1 MSAVYFNETKRKGE
15 KLSLISGTILA
26 AAGLSLTANAVEPA
40 TAVVTV
46 DNTNAVQS
54 VRPTRTHAFK
64 VPAKMEMLRPG
75 EVKPQGWLRDWCVT
89 ARNGYISRMD
99 EIDQAF
105 PRAWNRDFHPRGKYL
120 DWSDPNKGA
129 WCTEGGAYWFE
140 GLVRLAW
147 ELDDAELKAYAT
159 KRLEPLFERMNQN
172 AIGFV
177 YWMDRNDPAQM
188 AEIEKANH
196 GFIVGASGRTT
207 RAMLAYYEATGDER
221 ALRALTWCLDDPRFY
236 FFGNPIT
243 LPAAACDTWRY
254 SGDDKLAKA
263 IDNFFATKPY
273 PDKWPAMRY
282 GTPVRTDILALSP
295 RQHTKKWDWRR
306 QHGVLFYESVLS
318 WIKGTCWTGDV
329 QFFAN
334 AVSWM
339 DWTERHCRQPHG
351 VIVADESFGYP
362 GPSRGTE
369 TCTVAGDILAYTTL
383 AAITGDGR
391 YADHVER
398 SFFNAG
404 PACTSRDFM
413 HHVYFQTPNRTVGDG
428 SFRNPVGPGAS
439 GGVYKTKHWP
449 LCCTAALARILPG
462 YVQWMW
468 MKPSSAKATEGG
480 LAATLYAPNTL
491 ETELDG
497 CAVRIETK
505 TDYPF
510 NETLA
515 MTVSPAKPLAFPLR
529 LRVPEWCANPRF
541 AVNGTAQDLAVGADG
556 FAVIDREWKAGDTV
570 SLTFPMSPKV
580 ETMRD
585 FNDGGKPYCSL
596 VYGPLL
602 FAYGLPEKDE
612 NTPAPGARTDWRL
625 DPTRAAADAQVV
637 RTPMPAKWDWPLAA
651 PVRLKAK
658 ASDGTTLE
666 LIPYGCAKLRISM
679 FPPAMRN

>member
-1 MSAVYFNETKRKGE
+1 MRIQY
-15 KLSLISGTILA
+15 GTILA
-26 AAGLSLTANAVEPA
+26 ATVAAVA
-40 TAVVTV
+40 CTHAAV
-46 DNTNAVQS
+46 
-54 VRPTRTHAFK
+54 PTRTHAFK
-64 VPAKMEMLRPG
+64 SPAKMEMLRPG

-159 KRLEPLFERMNQN
+159 KRLEPLFERMNPN
-172 AIGFV
+172 AIAFV

-273 PDKWPAMRY
+273 PEKWPAMRY
-282 GTPVRTDILALSP
+282 GLPVCYDLLRMRERRDREDG
-295 RQHTKKWDWRR
+295 RQWDWRL
-306 QHGVLFYESVLS
+306 QHGVLCYESMLS
-318 WIKGTCWTGDV
+318 WVKASLWSGDGK
-329 QFFAN
+329 FLAN
-334 AVSWM
+334 VRAWL
-339 DWTERHCRQPHG
+339 DLHERNCRQPHG
-351 VIVADESFGYP
+351 VTVADEQFGHA
-362 GPSRGTE
+362 GPNRGTE
-369 TCTVAGDILAYTTL
+369 TCTVAGDILLYATL
-383 AAITGDGR
+383 AGATGEGR
-391 YADHVER
+391 FADHVER

-404 PACTSRDFM
+404 AACTSRDFM
-413 HHVYFQTPNRTVGDG
+413 RHVYFQAPNRTQATG
-428 SFRNPVGPGAS
+428 SFHAGPAGK
-439 GGVYKTKHWP
+439 GGMYKTKHWP

-468 MKPSSAKATEGG
+468 MKPAVGG

-497 CAVRIETK
+497 TAVRIETK

-529 LRVPEWCANPRF
+529 LRVPEWCVNPRI
-541 AVNGTAQDLAVGADG
+541 AVNGDALNLAVGADG
-556 FAVIDREWKAGDTV
+556 FAVIKREWKAGDTV

-596 VYGPLL
+596 TCGPLL
-602 FAYGLPEKDE
+602 FAYGLPEQDE

-625 DPTRAAADAQVV
+625 DPTRVAADAQVV

-651 PVRLKAK
+651 PVKLKTK
-658 ASDGTTLE
+658 SSDGSPLE
-666 LIPYGCAKLRISM
+666 LVPYGCAKLRISM
-679 FPPAMRN
+679 FPLR